1 MKILSYTFYIS
12 QQTEI
17 GNEKKTML
25 IMIINVSNMTH
36 ICNDMVFTFYGEE
49 KLISD
54 DDISVRT
61 RPLAFPLYLK

>member
-36 ICNDMVFTFYGEE
+36 ICNDMVFKFYGEE

-54 DDISVRT
+54 DDIYR
-61 RPLAFPLYLK
+61 